1 MFFSKACV
9 AGLQYVYRG
18 DPEAYDYTQDTL
30 SADWTW
36 HTLNLSAIIPANA
49 KLVHLRLRALNAT
62 VGKSFL
68 VKKVVPTNGMNI
80 VDLDTLV
87 VSRNTCEDAI
97 VDCTGQQIAY
107 MASSGIWS
115 GLGILVLGWF
125 A

>member
-18 DPEAYDYTQDTL
+18 DPEAYDYTQATL

-49 KLVHLRLRALNAT
+49 KLVHLRLRALSAT
-62 VGKSFL
+62 TGMSLL
-68 VKKVVPTNGMNI
+68 VKKVVPTNGMNL
-80 VDLDTLV
+80 VCLETLV
-87 VSRNTCEDAI
+87 ANRNTFEDAI
-97 VDCTGQQIAY
+97 VDCTGHQIAY
-107 MASSGIWS
+107 MASSGTWS